1 MHTVDQIFQLIL
13 IAFSLGLKGVFQLL
27 SDFWVLFC
35 GNLINVIFEV
45 ILLIDHLKSFFFF
58 DFLLRV

>member
-1 MHTVDQIFQLIL
+1 
-13 IAFSLGLKGVFQLL
+13 L